1 MARRSDQHSKPAG
14 KGRGTPSPASRL
26 ASARD
31 RALAGQARL
40 AAVVMAGTM
49 LLWMGAQVLGGQFGL
64 EPRWA
69 FLFDFAALAAFFFAL
84 VVTFRVWRQRR
95 DG

>member
-1 MARRSDQHSKPAG
+1 VVRRSDQ
-14 KGRGTPSPASRL
+14 RISPADRRGDRL
-26 ASARD
+26 RAAPPAPPRD

-49 LLWMGAQVLGGQFGL
+49 LLWMGAQFLGGQFGL
-64 EPRWA
+64 AARWA